1 MDSRFDNGLQQGDS
15 NSHNSIWW
23 IVPTPDGLRADSD
36 IKESQESWTQKIATM
51 DEKCR
56 VS

>member
-23 IVPTPDGLRADSD
+23 IVATPDGLRADSD